1 MWAISRR
8 QNLHM
13 KRSGARG
20 YASKIDGNLL
30 QTAVELH
37 GLDSINDTKGFGY
50 KQQQTAA
57 WDNIT
62 AYYNR
67 FVPDTEQR
75 TKLQLQNCTLR
86 NYRKASKRRLIY

>member
-67 FVPDTEQR
+67 FVPVTEQR
-75 TKLQLQNCTLR
+75 TKLQLQNCLKNRKKR
-86 NYRKASKRRLIY
+86 NLI

>member
-1 MWAISRR
+1 MWAISRL
-8 QNLHM
+8 QNIQR
-13 KRSGARG
+13 KRSGAKG
-20 YASKIDGNLL
+20 YQSNIDGHLL
-30 QTAVELH
+30 QTAVELQ
-37 GLDSINDTKGFGY
+37 GLDLINDTKGFGY

-75 TKLQLQNCTLR
+75 TKLQLQNCLKNRRKR
-86 NYRKASKRRLIY
+86 NLI